1 MIRISECV
9 APSDRWLPSKRPF
22 AQLTYNQLH
31 PISFSFFSSCAEI
44 FRNILKFAGKFCQRI
59 YGTEAASNEQL
70 AIICPIIQNRE
81 TISIN

>member
-1 MIRISECV
+1 MV
-9 APSDRWLPSKRPF
+9 AIKETFCTINLQSITSYFFLF
-22 AQLTYNQLH
+22 
-31 PISFSFFSSCAEI
+31 FFSSCAEI
-44 FRNILKFAGKFCQRI
+44 FRNILKFAGTFCQRI

>member
-1 MIRISECV
+1 MV
-9 APSDRWLPSKRPF
+9 AIKETFCTINLQSITS
-22 AQLTYNQLH
+22 Y
-31 PISFSFFSSCAEI
+31 FFLFFSCAEI

-70 AIICPIIQNRE
+70 AIICPIILNRE